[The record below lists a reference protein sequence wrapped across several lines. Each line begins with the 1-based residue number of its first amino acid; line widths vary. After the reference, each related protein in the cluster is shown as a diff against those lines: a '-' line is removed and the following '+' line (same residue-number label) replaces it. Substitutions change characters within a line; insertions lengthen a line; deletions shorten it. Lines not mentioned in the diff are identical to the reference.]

1 MMERTMSATEFLVRA
16 ERYAEARGDYQ
27 AFTEKY
33 CHYRLNYG
41 VRDSAWMALDW
52 FYGQDSANLVEQCH
66 HYEVGDC

>member
-1 MMERTMSATEFLVRA
+1 MSATEFLVRA

-41 VRDSAWMALDW
+41 VRDSVWMALDW
-52 FYGQDSANLVEQCH
+52 FYGQDSANLVEQGH
-66 HYEVGDC
+66 HCEVSGH